1 VTEISLTYED
11 KIELGIETEILLKFR
26 GTLLASLPISLTVS
40 LVNLKGTVDF
50 YFPQPL
56 IFSFFLFL
64 LIFLKKL
71 AYGSIK
77 RRRR

>member
-1 VTEISLTYED
+1 MTEISLTYED

-50 YFPQPL
+50 YFSQSL
-56 IFSFFLFL
+56 IFFTYHFF
-64 LIFLKKL
+64 KK
-71 AYGSIK
+71 
-77 RRRR
+77 